1 MQPNYIPYADINLLP
16 VYNYEEVQQA
26 FKSLS
31 KNWGI
36 EFDFPHGGC
45 QQRAQILSLLLH
57 KKFNLQHLKVWL
69 FAPAALYQND
79 KRMLQLIDKN
89 YLSPTDHI
97 EWSFHVAPII
107 RIKENDVVETY
118 VIDPSV
124 NRDKPIKITDW
135 LAALGN
141 SNTSQYSFLMPEKYF
156 FNSSYHTDEN
166 QMLTMLFDGSFY
178 DYVNPAKDNL
188 AVEKGLAI
196 NDLAKI
202 IYHKHIVQL
211 LNCTEEKDKLKLE
224 DLKAIFGNAT
234 AMDMLFS
241 QNISGYT
248 DNTTMRYVIT
258 HYEAIFKEA
267 KEIFNNKVIYWTS
280 IINQLL

>member
-1 MQPNYIPYADINLLP
+1 MQPNYVPYADTNLLP
-16 VYNYEEVQQA
+16 VYNYEEVQDA

-31 KNWGI
+31 YNWGI
-36 EFDFPHGGC
+36 EFGFPHGGC

-57 KKFNLQHLKVWL
+57 KKFNIQHLKVWL
-69 FAPAALYQND
+69 FAPAALYQKD
-79 KRMLQLIDKN
+79 DRMLQLIDKN
-89 YLSPTDHI
+89 YLSPNEHI

-107 RIKENDVVETY
+107 RIDDKGEIDTY
-118 VIDPSV
+118 VIDPSID
-124 NRDKPIKITDW
+124 RDKPLKIKEW

-141 SNTSQYSFLMPEKYF
+141 SHTGQYSFLMPEKYF

-196 NDLAKI
+196 NDLVKI
-202 IYHKHIVQL
+202 IYNKYIVGL
-211 LNCTEEKDKLKLE
+211 IDSNNEKDKAKLE

-248 DNTTMRYVIT
+248 DNTTMRYVTT
-258 HYEAIFKEA
+258 HYPEIIREA
-267 KEIFNNKVIYWTS
+267 KDIFNNRVFYWTT
-280 IINQLL
+280 IVNELL

>member
-1 MQPNYIPYADINLLP
+1 MQPTYIPYADINLLQ
-16 VYNYEEVQQA
+16 VYNYQEVQDA
-26 FKSLS
+26 FISLS
-31 KNWGI
+31 NNWGI

-45 QQRAQILSLLLH
+45 QQRAQILSLLLL
-57 KKFNLQHLKVWL
+57 KKFNIQHLKVWL

-79 KRMLQLIDKN
+79 NRMLQLIDKN
-89 YLSPTDHI
+89 YLSPSEHI

-107 RIKENDVVETY
+107 RIKNNDVIETY
-118 VIDPSV
+118 VIDPSI
-124 NRDKPIKITDW
+124 NRDNPIKITDW
-135 LAALGN
+135 LAVLGN
-141 SNTSQYSFLMPEKYF
+141 SNSSQYSFLMPEKYF

-196 NDLAKI
+196 NDLVKI
-202 IYHKHIVQL
+202 IYNKYIVGL
-211 LNCTEEKDKLKLE
+211 IDSNNEKDIAKLE

-248 DNTTMRYVIT
+248 DNTTMRYVTTNYPEI
-258 HYEAIFKEA
+258 IREA
-267 KEIFNNKVIYWTS
+267 KDIFNNRVFYWTT
-280 IINQLL
+280 IVNELL